1 MARSEGCPGGLGAQ
15 DTVGERVGVEG
26 EEMLVVVVVAG
37 VGSLQFLCSVS
48 FTDSFL
54 DVMVMD

>member
-1 MARSEGCPGGLGAQ
+1 MARREGCPGGLGVQ

-26 EEMLVVVVVAG
+26 EEMLVVVVAG

-54 DVMVMD
+54 EVMVMD

>member
-1 MARSEGCPGGLGAQ
+1 MQ

-26 EEMLVVVVVAG
+26 EEMLLVVVVAE

>member
-1 MARSEGCPGGLGAQ
+1 M
-15 DTVGERVGVEG
+15 GERVGVEG
-26 EEMLVVVVVAG
+26 EEMLLVVVVAE
-37 VGSLQFLCSVS
+37 VASLQFLCSVS

>member
-1 MARSEGCPGGLGAQ
+1 MQ

-26 EEMLVVVVVAG
+26 KWEEMLLVVVVAE